1 MLAPD
6 FFPDSDQ
13 VPTFVVLCYVRMQN
27 TDVSVQEEVP
37 ELDGS
42 GRLRPHSCLLHVAG
56 IHRHI
61 RLQGNQ
67 RPLHAQLSGGIPF
80 QCCGF
85 AMFIP
90 VFLTRK
96 IVNKLAEI

>member
-1 MLAPD
+1 MLA
-6 FFPDSDQ
+6 SDIFESNQ

-27 TDVSVQEEVP
+27 TDVCVQEEVP

-42 GRLRPHSCLLHVAG
+42 GRLRPHSCLLHVAR

-67 RPLHAQLSGGIPF
+67 RPLHAQLSGGIPSVLRIRGCLSRIRICIKEF
-80 QCCGF
+80 QYF
-85 AMFIP
+85 
-90 VFLTRK
+90 
-96 IVNKLAEI
+96 